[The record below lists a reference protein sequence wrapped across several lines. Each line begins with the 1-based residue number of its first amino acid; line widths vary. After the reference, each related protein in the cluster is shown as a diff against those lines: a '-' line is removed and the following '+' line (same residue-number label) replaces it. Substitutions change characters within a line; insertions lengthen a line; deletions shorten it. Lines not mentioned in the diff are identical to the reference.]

1 MSGEAFIRMRM
12 HLRRD
17 HDGVMRMNKRIFV
30 AGTASLLSFLL
41 CSCGL
46 FESGSDV
53 PPPPAG
59 EEWSAKI
66 KSSYPDW
73 QPPHE
78 MPMGTAEYQ
87 AALKA
92 EREQKASAAAEPES
106 GTAVTK
112 AGPESVAPEKSVSSA
127 AQEKIG
133 TEDGSKN
140 AKEIPSVY
148 LVKQNDNLWNI
159 AKSIYGKGEK
169 WTVIFEANKE
179 KIKNPDILKPG
190 LELQIPPAG
199 K

>member
-1 MSGEAFIRMRM
+1 
-12 HLRRD
+12 
-17 HDGVMRMNKRIFV
+17 MNKRIFA

-41 CSCGL
+41 SSCGI

-78 MPMGTAEYQ
+78 MPGGTPEYQ

-92 EREQKASAAAEPES
+92 EQEQKRLAAEQEKKAAAEKVS
-106 GTAVTK
+106 A
-112 AGPESVAPEKSVSSA
+112 EKKPASSENVPSPA
-127 AQEKIG
+127 EKKEG
-133 TEDGSKN
+133 TEDA
-140 AKEIPSVY
+140 AKEAREIPSTYV
-148 LVKQNDNLWNI
+148 VKRNDNLWNI
-159 AKSIYGKGEK
+159 AKALYGRGEK

-179 KIKNPDILKPG
+179 KIKNPNFLKPG
-190 LELQIPPAG
+190 LSLQIPPLE
-199 K
+199 KE

>member
-1 MSGEAFIRMRM
+1 
-12 HLRRD
+12 
-17 HDGVMRMNKRIFV
+17 MRMNKRIFA

-59 EEWSAKI
+59 EEWSARI

-92 EREQKASAAAEPES
+92 GHERMASSPVAAEPES
-106 GTAVTK
+106 GTATEK
-112 AGPESVAPEKSVSSA
+112 TGQGSTAPAESVPPSAEQGGNGSGESAKS
-127 AQEKIG
+127 G
-133 TEDGSKN
+133 
-140 AKEIPSVY
+140 KEIPSVY

-159 AKSIYGKGEK
+159 AKAIYGKGER

-190 LELQIPPAG
+190 LELQIPPAE